1 MNVYC
6 DPVCTVD
13 DVCSVDVLRIL
24 TLGYDRGFLSTS
36 RSSMVSVQ
44 NYLCKENRF
53 RVRIFGLHLSQIGH
67 LYNLYKLCNIVQTPL
82 IYFFRYLELAPSF
95 ENQLRIFENSSAFL
109 KTGSDFFQTGSE
121 LYWLRDLKN
130 FSAYDFCSQRQLTGK
145 SFN

>member
-53 RVRIFGLHLSQIGH
+53 RVRIFGLHLAQIGQ
-67 LYNLYKLCNIVQTPL
+67 LYNLYNTGQAPL
-82 IYFFRYLELAPSF
+82 ITSGNFKKHQDRRTDGRTK
-95 ENQLRIFENSSAFL
+95 RIIEEIF
-109 KTGSDFFQTGSE
+109 KTGSFINIERYS
-121 LYWLRDLKN
+121 KN
-130 FSAYDFCSQRQLTGK
+130 
-145 SFN
+145 

>member
-53 RVRIFGLHLSQIGH
+53 RVRIFGLHLAQIGQ
-67 LYNLYKLCNIVQTPL
+67 LYNLYNIVQTPL
-82 IYFFRYLELAPSF
+82 IDHLITAEIDMMISNTASKEQRQKKTFHTLKI
-95 ENQLRIFENSSAFL
+95 LRIQYF
-109 KTGSDFFQTGSE
+109 
-121 LYWLRDLKN
+121 
-130 FSAYDFCSQRQLTGK
+130 
-145 SFN
+145 